1 MIVSEKELNA
11 MSALALAHMGDAV
24 YEVLVRTMLCRTG
37 RLTAGSLHRETVRY
51 VAAPAQ
57 AKAAARLLPRL
68 TDAESTVFRRA
79 RNAHGHA
86 APKGASPGEYHAAS
100 ALEALFGWLYLREEN
115 ERIQELFSII
125 MEDNDAA
132 GRDRTDGAAP

>member
-1 MIVSEKELNA
+1 M
-11 MSALALAHMGDAV
+11 
-24 YEVLVRTMLCRTG
+24 
-37 RLTAGSLHRETVRY
+37 
-51 VAAPAQ
+51 
-57 AKAAARLLPRL
+57 
-68 TDAESTVFRRA
+68 TDAESAVFRRA

-100 ALEALFGWLYLREEN
+100 ALEALFGWLYLREEH
-115 ERIQELFSII
+115 ERIQELFLII